1 VSADTTATAELRQP
15 TVTGRE
21 WWTRIDPAFLLIAAL
36 PWAVLRLDSS
46 WIFGYATGP
55 LGLIDP
61 WVYLGFFLDLIP
73 HIRAFKGAYFTT
85 RLTWTVP
92 GAIMYHFFSP
102 VAATYVLHLMLFYA
116 STIALYLILKMTVSR
131 RAAVVTVLLM
141 AFHTYFLWSVGW
153 PYMDGAANTY
163 LLWTLCSLTFAS
175 RAAYPQR
182 WLIAAGV
189 LAAMAIYCQ
198 FFLIVFAP
206 VVLGYMHFSR
216 RNSGIQWKK
225 PWRDFG
231 WGFGAVTLIFGVFNM
246 AVNGRFLFFINSVGT
261 AAKLVI
267 NRNPYNA
274 PNHAWLM
281 DATWLVVPIM
291 AFVGA
296 ILCLRRSQSLPPGR
310 NVEFLLFWQRYF
322 VLSFAT
328 MLFWQIVGQPVM
340 QLVHYTSYLIPP
352 AFLALGSQIG
362 IGTRRWTRVQFLL
375 LCASIGVV
383 LLLPLAL
390 PLESGMIMAL
400 QRHALLASLGAGL
413 LAVAILNQQIRSAGV
428 LGALVL
434 GLSLAT
440 LNATSGPHTWAHR
453 GSVDDPTIQKSALL
467 SIVDSVRTVQE
478 LDPKGNIFFWYD
490 GEARLGHLHRAV
502 CSTYLWSY
510 RLQSEE
516 FPRLGPKLPPPGRRI
531 LILAED
537 GEGALREA
545 KTSLNREGLDAEFQ
559 SKHMIHEGPF
569 AWDMIELQVTTKALP
584 GLSGNLRII
593 GLVTPTPNAAEE
605 SLFSSLRP

>member
-1 VSADTTATAELRQP
+1 M
-15 TVTGRE
+15 
-21 WWTRIDPAFLLIAAL
+21 
-36 PWAVLRLDSS
+36 LRLDSS

-92 GAIMYHFFSP
+92 GAIVYHFFPP
-102 VAATYVLHLMLFYA
+102 VAATYILHLTLFYA

-131 RAAVVTVLLM
+131 RAAVVAVLLM

-163 LLWTLCSLTFAS
+163 VLWTLCSFTFAS
-175 RAAYPQR
+175 RTKHSQR
-182 WLIAAGV
+182 WLVVAGA
-189 LAAMAIYCQ
+189 LAAMAVYCQ

-216 RNSGIQWKK
+216 RNADIPWKR
-225 PWRDFG
+225 PWRAVG
-231 WGFGAVTLIFGVFNM
+231 WGFGAITLIFGVFNM

-267 NRNPYNA
+267 NHNPYNA

-281 DATWLVVPIM
+281 DATWLVVPII

-296 ILCLRRSQSLPPGR
+296 ILCLRQKQSLPSGP

-322 VLSFAT
+322 VLAFAT
-328 MLFWQIVGQPVM
+328 MLFWQIVGQPVL

-352 AFLALGSQIG
+352 AFLALGSQVG
-362 IGTRRWTRVQFLL
+362 IVTRRWTRVQFLL
-375 LCASIGVV
+375 LCASIGAV
-383 LLLPLAL
+383 LLFPFSLVP
-390 PLESGMIMAL
+390 ESGAVMAV
-400 QRHALLASLGAGL
+400 QRPALLIALGTGL
-413 LAVAILNQQIRSAGV
+413 LAAVILNQQIRFAGILGVPV
-428 LGALVL
+428 LCL
-434 GLSLAT
+434 GLAS
-440 LNATSGPHTWAHR
+440 LNATAGPHTWARR
-453 GSVDDPTIQKSALL
+453 GSLDDPAVQKSALL
-467 SIVDSVRTVQE
+467 SIVNSVRAVQE
-478 LDPKGNIFFWYD
+478 LDPRGNIFFWYD
-490 GEARLGHLHRAV
+490 GEARLGHLHRAI

-545 KTSLNREGLDAEFQ
+545 QDSLHRDNLDAELIARRT
-559 SKHMIHEGPF
+559 IHEGPF
-569 AWDMIELQVTTKALP
+569 AWDMVEIQVTTKAVP
-584 GLSGNLRII
+584 GPG
-593 GLVTPTPNAAEE
+593 
-605 SLFSSLRP
+605 

>member
-1 VSADTTATAELRQP
+1 MSGDTTATAELRQHS
-15 TVTGRE
+15 VTSGR
-21 WWTRIDPAFLLIAAL
+21 WGTRIDPAFLLIAAL

-61 WVYLGFFLDLIP
+61 WVYFGFFLDLIP

-92 GAIMYHFFSP
+92 GAIVYHFFSP
-102 VAATYVLHLMLFYA
+102 IVATYVLHLILFYA

-131 RAAVVTVLLM
+131 RAAVVAVLLM

-163 LLWTLCSLTFAS
+163 LLLTLCSLTFAS
-175 RAAYPQR
+175 RTPHPQR
-182 WLIAAGV
+182 WLIATGA
-189 LAAMAIYCQ
+189 LAAMAVYCQ

-206 VVLGYMHFSR
+206 VVLGYAHFSG
-216 RNSGIQWKK
+216 RNAAMQWER
-225 PWRDFG
+225 PWRAFA
-231 WGFGAVTLIFGVFNM
+231 WGFAGVTLLFGVFNM

-274 PNHAWLM
+274 PNHDWLM
-281 DATWLVVPIM
+281 DATWLVIPII

-310 NVEFLLFWQRYF
+310 DVEFLLFWQRYF
-322 VLSFAT
+322 VLALAT
-328 MLFWQIVGQPVM
+328 MLFWQIVGQPVL

-352 AFLALGSQIG
+352 AFLALGSQMAVSTQRL
-362 IGTRRWTRVQFLL
+362 TRLQFLL
-375 LCASIGVV
+375 LSASSGTV
-383 LLLPLAL
+383 LLFPFSLAPKSEAL
-390 PLESGMIMAL
+390 MAV
-400 QRHALLASLGAGL
+400 QRPALLIALGTGL
-413 LAVAILNQQIRSAGV
+413 LAVVILNRQIRFAGVIGVLVLSLSLAILNATAG
-428 LGALVL
+428 
-434 GLSLAT
+434 
-440 LNATSGPHTWAHR
+440 PYTWAHR

-467 SIVDSVRTVQE
+467 SIVDSVRTVQA
-478 LDPKGNIFFWYD
+478 LDPKGNLFFWYD
-490 GEARLGHLHRAV
+490 GEGRLGHLYRSVA
-502 CSTYLWSY
+502 STYLWSY

-516 FPRLGPKLPPPGRRI
+516 FPRLGPKLPPLGRRI

-545 KTSLNREGLDAEFQ
+545 KTSLNREGLDAEFHSQ
-559 SKHMIHEGPF
+559 HMIHEGPF
-569 AWDMIELQVTTKALP
+569 AWDMIEIQVTTKAVP
-584 GLSGNLRII
+584 GPS
-593 GLVTPTPNAAEE
+593 
-605 SLFSSLRP
+605 